1 MPTAYV
7 RSVPASFDGALSNR
21 QLPIDVGRAVD
32 QHAAYVEALQE
43 GGFDVEVLAGPE
55 EHPDAPFIED
65 AALILGEMLV
75 VTRPGVDSRRGEG
88 VGIEQALAGRLRVER
103 IIAPGTLEGGDVLR
117 TGTRLYVG
125 RSARTNQAGIDQLA
139 ALVGEL
145 GFEVVPVPVHGA
157 LHLKSMVTSLDPRTL
172 VASRRF
178 VDEDAFDGLD
188 VLPVEA
194 EEVNVLA
201 LPSGSVLVSASR
213 PEVREVVEA
222 DGRSVIT
229 LDLSEFEKADGGL
242 TCLSLRT
249 GEG

>member
-1 MPTAYV
+1 M
-7 RSVPASFDGALSNR
+7 
-21 QLPIDVGRAVD
+21 
-32 QHAAYVEALQE
+32 
-43 GGFDVEVLAGPE
+43 
-55 EHPDAPFIED
+55 
-65 AALILGEMLV
+65 
-75 VTRPGVDSRRGEG
+75 
-88 VGIEQALAGRLRVER
+88 GIEQALAGRLRVER
-103 IIAPGTLEGGDVLR
+103 IVAPGTLEGGDVLR

-139 ALVGEL
+139 ALVGGL
-145 GFEVVPVPVHGA
+145 GFEVVPVPVRGA
-157 LHLKSMVTSLDPRTL
+157 LHLKSMVTPLDPRTL

-178 VDEDAFDGLD
+178 VDEDTFDGLD

-222 DGRSVIT
+222 AGRSVIT